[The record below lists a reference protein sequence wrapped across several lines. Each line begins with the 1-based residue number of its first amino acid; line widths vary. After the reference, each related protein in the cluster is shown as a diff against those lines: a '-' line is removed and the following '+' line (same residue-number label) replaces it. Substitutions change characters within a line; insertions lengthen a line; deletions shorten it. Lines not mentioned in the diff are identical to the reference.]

1 MRRIFPLVVFLLL
14 LALPAW
20 ALGQTR
26 ALLVACRDFLSLPDL
41 GNSVSGNLHIVGSA
55 LVGAGLNLGSL
66 SIEDGPIGPVR
77 RCNPPWTTH
86 SATRT
91 RPISPSSTCAP
102 TACSPP
108 RTTGRFI

>member
-55 LVGAGLNLGSL
+55 LVGAGRGACLGRL
-66 SIEDGPIGPVR
+66 SRLRSGPGREQGQPQRGQQQAGVR
-77 RCNPPWTTH
+77 TQASHRRRVSRSHRN
-86 SATRT
+86 
-91 RPISPSSTCAP
+91 
-102 TACSPP
+102 
-108 RTTGRFI
+108 